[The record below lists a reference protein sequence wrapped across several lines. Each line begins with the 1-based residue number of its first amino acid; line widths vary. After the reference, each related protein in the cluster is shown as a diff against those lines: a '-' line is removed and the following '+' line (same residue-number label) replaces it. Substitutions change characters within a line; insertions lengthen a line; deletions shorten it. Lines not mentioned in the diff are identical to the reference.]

1 MGPLEPVD
9 LLRVEIS
16 KFRLRHLKE
25 QKKCTDKE
33 FEPLRPIFTELSH
46 YYSVCQDRVLFFYFL
61 IFVILPRI
69 FPPLFRKGRLRYS
82 FQNWQAGRTHSGAVC
97 LCFFRVQ
104 PLQNPRKPRLKKNLE
119 FLYLHC
125 FSCNNFTNLVNKF
138 LS

>member
-46 YYSVCQDRVLFFYFL
+46 IISLSGGQTIVIAFEVSGRFLTKFFVRYFAKSV
-61 IFVILPRI
+61 
-69 FPPLFRKGRLRYS
+69 
-82 FQNWQAGRTHSGAVC
+82 
-97 LCFFRVQ
+97 
-104 PLQNPRKPRLKKNLE
+104 
-119 FLYLHC
+119 
-125 FSCNNFTNLVNKF
+125 
-138 LS
+138 